1 MSITP
6 LEPLNNA
13 ERVKQRWEA
22 QTDNFDSALRRR
34 LDLIRGF
41 GAESNRSAL
50 NALANKKYQVTPLN
64 DTTGSGFASAGTGA
78 EPGSLRDRIVQN
90 AASRKGVPY
99 VWGGESMAEGG
110 FDCSGLVYD
119 AYSRAGIKVSRKT
132 AAGYSTSM
140 GKIAPVS
147 TLKPGDLVA
156 WGKSPASA
164 THIAVYAGNGMMW
177 EAPRRGKPVQY
188 VPVRGGGFGISV
200 SMLG

>member
-13 ERVKQRWEA
+13 ERVKQQWEA
-22 QTDNFDSALRRR
+22 RSNDFDSALRRR

-64 DTTGSGFASAGTGA
+64 EQSGSGFQNTGV
-78 EPGSLRDRIVQN
+78 ESGSLRDRIVQN

-99 VWGGESMAEGG
+99 VWGGESLAEGG

-119 AYSRAGIKVSRKT
+119 AYTRAGIKVSRKT
-132 AAGYSTSM
+132 AAGYATSI
-140 GKIAPVS
+140 GKIAPIS

-177 EAPRRGKPVQY
+177 EAPRRGVPVRY
-188 VPVRGGGFGISV
+188 VPVTGGGFGISV